1 MKSLIGHVTANRV
14 LFYSASTNKHY
25 LSLIRTQQLPV
36 GFLNNSKSCYFS
48 PSAKYLMQSA
58 SKYYIIP
65 TCFGRILTI
74 ADFCEIES
82 TFLRERMAPHTLIWR
97 KSPDIVVILS
107 SLDLYQSLLVCRFG
121 VAGNAFILVFA
132 N

>member
-1 MKSLIGHVTANRV
+1 MLLLIGFF
-14 LFYSASTNKHY
+14 FYSASTNKHY
-25 LSLIRTQQLPV
+25 LLLIRTQQLPV
-36 GFLNNSKSCYFS
+36 GLLNNSKSCYFS

-65 TCFGRILTI
+65 NCFGRILTI

-121 VAGNAFILVFA
+121 FADNAFILVFA

>member
-1 MKSLIGHVTANRV
+1 MLLLIGFF
-14 LFYSASTNKHY
+14 FYSASTNKHY

-36 GFLNNSKSCYFS
+36 GLLNNSKSCYFS
-48 PSAKYLMQSA
+48 LSAKYLMQSA

-107 SLDLYQSLLVCRFG
+107 SLDLYQLLLVCRFG
-121 VAGNAFILVFA
+121 FAGNASILVFA
-132 N
+132 NN

>member
-1 MKSLIGHVTANRV
+1 MLRLIGFFV
-14 LFYSASTNKHY
+14 YSASTNKHY

-36 GFLNNSKSCYFS
+36 GLLNNSKSCYFS
-48 PSAKYLMQSA
+48 LSAKYLMQSA
-58 SKYYIIP
+58 AKYYIIP

-82 TFLRERMAPHTLIWR
+82 TFLRERMAPHTHIWR

>member
-1 MKSLIGHVTANRV
+1 MLLLIGFFV
-14 LFYSASTNKHY
+14 YSASTNKHY

-36 GFLNNSKSCYFS
+36 GLLNNSKSCYFS
-48 PSAKYLMQSA
+48 LSAKYLMQSA

-97 KSPDIVVILS
+97 KSPDIVAILS

-121 VAGNAFILVFA
+121 FADNAFILVFA

>member
-1 MKSLIGHVTANRV
+1 MENLIGNVTANRV

-25 LSLIRTQQLPV
+25 LLLIRTQQLPV
-36 GFLNNSKSCYFS
+36 GLLNNSKSCYFS

-65 TCFGRILTI
+65 NCFGRILTI
-74 ADFCEIES
+74 ADFSEIES

-121 VAGNAFILVFA
+121 FADNAFILVFA

>member
-1 MKSLIGHVTANRV
+1 MKNLIGNVTANRV

-25 LSLIRTQQLPV
+25 LSLVRTQQLPV

-74 ADFCEIES
+74 ADFCKIES

-107 SLDLYQSLLVCRFG
+107 SLGLYQSLLVCRFG
-121 VAGNAFILVFA
+121 FADNASILVFA
-132 N
+132 S

>member
-1 MKSLIGHVTANRV
+1 MLLLIGFF
-14 LFYSASTNKHY
+14 FYSASTNKHY
-25 LSLIRTQQLPV
+25 LLLIRTQQLPV
-36 GFLNNSKSCYFS
+36 GLLNNSKSCYFS

-65 TCFGRILTI
+65 NCFCRILTI

-121 VAGNAFILVFA
+121 FADNAFILVFA

>member
-1 MKSLIGHVTANRV
+1 M
-14 LFYSASTNKHY
+14 
-25 LSLIRTQQLPV
+25 LIRTQQLPV
-36 GFLNNSKSCYFS
+36 GLLNNSKSCYFS

-82 TFLRERMAPHTLIWR
+82 TFRRENYSSHTYL
-97 KSPDIVVILS
+97 
-107 SLDLYQSLLVCRFG
+107 G
-121 VAGNAFILVFA
+121 EVA
-132 N
+132 

>member
-1 MKSLIGHVTANRV
+1 MLLLIGFFFN
-14 LFYSASTNKHY
+14 SASTNKHY
-25 LSLIRTQQLPV
+25 LLLIRTQQLPV
-36 GFLNNSKSCYFS
+36 GLLNNSKSCYFS

-58 SKYYIIP
+58 SKYYIIS

-82 TFLRERMAPHTLIWR
+82 TFLRERMALHTLIWR

-121 VAGNAFILVFA
+121 FADNAFILVFA

>member
-1 MKSLIGHVTANRV
+1 MLLLIGFF
-14 LFYSASTNKHY
+14 FYSASTNKHY
-25 LSLIRTQQLPV
+25 LLLIRTQQLPV
-36 GFLNNSKSCYFS
+36 GLLNNSKSCYFS

-65 TCFGRILTI
+65 NCFGRILTI

-97 KSPDIVVILS
+97 KSPDIVVMLS

-121 VAGNAFILVFA
+121 FADNAFILVFA

>member
-1 MKSLIGHVTANRV
+1 MLLLIGFF
-14 LFYSASTNKHY
+14 FYSASTNKHY
-25 LSLIRTQQLPV
+25 LLLIRTQQLPV
-36 GFLNNSKSCYFS
+36 GLLNNSKSCYFS

-97 KSPDIVVILS
+97 KSPDIVAILS

-121 VAGNAFILVFA
+121 FADNAFILVFA

>member
-1 MKSLIGHVTANRV
+1 MLRLIGFFV
-14 LFYSASTNKHY
+14 YSASTNKHY
-25 LSLIRTQQLPV
+25 LLLIRTQQLPV
-36 GFLNNSKSCYFS
+36 GLLNNSKSCYFS

-107 SLDLYQSLLVCRFG
+107 SLDLYQLLLVCRFG
-121 VAGNAFILVFA
+121 FAGNASILVFA

>member
-1 MKSLIGHVTANRV
+1 MLLLIGFFV
-14 LFYSASTNKHY
+14 YSASTNKHY

-36 GFLNNSKSCYFS
+36 GLLNNSKSYDFS
-48 PSAKYLMQSA
+48 LSAKYLMQST

-82 TFLRERMAPHTLIWR
+82 TFRRENDSSHTYL
-97 KSPDIVVILS
+97 
-107 SLDLYQSLLVCRFG
+107 G
-121 VAGNAFILVFA
+121 EVA
-132 N
+132 

>member
-1 MKSLIGHVTANRV
+1 MLLLIGFF
-14 LFYSASTNKHY
+14 FYSASTNKHY
-25 LSLIRTQQLPV
+25 LSLVRTQQLPV

-48 PSAKYLMQSA
+48 PSAKYLMQFA

-65 TCFGRILTI
+65 NCFGRILTI

-121 VAGNAFILVFA
+121 FAGNVSILVFA

>member
-1 MKSLIGHVTANRV
+1 MKSLIGNVTANRV

-36 GFLNNSKSCYFS
+36 GLLNNSKSCYFS
-48 PSAKYLMQSA
+48 PSAKYLMQST
-58 SKYYIIP
+58 SKYYIIYA
-65 TCFGRILTI
+65 CFGRITTI
-74 ADFCEIES
+74 ADFSEIES
-82 TFLRERMAPHTLIWR
+82 TFLREEITPHILMCR
-97 KSPDIVVILS
+97 KLPDIVVILS

-121 VAGNAFILVFA
+121 FAGNASILVFA

>member
-1 MKSLIGHVTANRV
+1 MVMLLLIGFF
-14 LFYSASTNKHY
+14 FYSASTNKHY
-25 LSLIRTQQLPV
+25 LMLIRTQQLPV
-36 GFLNNSKSCYFS
+36 GLLNNSKSCYFS

-65 TCFGRILTI
+65 NCFGRILTI

-82 TFLRERMAPHTLIWR
+82 TFLRESMAPHTLMWR
-97 KSPDIVVILS
+97 KSPAIVVILS

-121 VAGNAFILVFA
+121 FADNAFILVFA